1 MPLKINNKK
10 INLQSLVF
18 LALLVAVNIVLQKI
32 SFGPATLK
40 VGLGFIGNIMLGYYF
55 GALWGGFGALI
66 SDLLSSAIFG
76 VEGGFFPGFT
86 LSAILAVVIYGIFLY
101 HKQVKLW
108 RIGVATIL
116 VTIVVNIFLNTY
128 WLHILYGI
136 NLKLA
141 FLQRLVKELIVPWI
155 QIVIGYIILKALQ
168 RVKIRRDFKF

>member
-1 MPLKINNKK
+1 MPVKIKNKK

-18 LALLVAVNIVLQKI
+18 LALLVAINIVLQKI

-55 GALWGGFGALI
+55 GPIWGGFGALI

-86 LSAILAVVIYGIFLY
+86 LSAVLAVVIYGLFLY
-101 HKQVKLW
+101 HQPVKLW
-108 RIGVATIL
+108 RIAIATIL
-116 VTIVVNIFLNTY
+116 VTIIVNILLNTY
-128 WLHILYGI
+128 WLHLLYGI

-141 FLQRLVKELIVPWI
+141 FLQRIAKELIVPWL
-155 QIVIGYIILKALQ
+155 QIAIGYIILQALQ
-168 RVKIRRDFKF
+168 RVKINRYFK